1 MSECNDK
8 RFENMLFA
16 YELNLLDEKEQLEF
30 ELHLYKCSSCF
41 EKIERFKKTAH
52 LLNRSL
58 SVRDTLEEIAVTGS
72 AGKDKRVTRKKF
84 WSALVPIS
92 IAAVLLIFLILK
104 DWRFEIKPSQE
115 VFAFENRIAIMY
127 FENLS
132 DPVDS
137 LKLGEI
143 VTNLLIADL
152 SESNYLSVV
161 SNQRL
166 SDILGMHGMEGVKN
180 ISNHT
185 ALQIANEA
193 KAKWILT
200 GNIIQTVPHIIV
212 TTQLVDVRTGD
223 VLISQRIEGDPDDDI
238 FSVIDKLTVQIKNS
252 LNLPS
257 DALLESDPDIA
268 DCTTHSPLAY
278 RHYLEGIENYYKIY
292 NDLAQSEFETALKYD
307 STFAMAY
314 YYLARIKDRNLIY
327 KALEYADSAGTIDR
341 LYIQAFEASITG
353 NIALEEELYIKIIK
367 QYPDEKMAFF
377 HLGIMKH
384 NDGNFQL
391 AIDYLNNAIEIDPR
405 MKIAYNQLAYT
416 YNSIGD
422 FEKALWAIDKYIEL
436 APNEANPLDTKAE
449 IYALNG
455 MLDNAIESYKRALIV
470 KPDYYNSL
478 RSLSLMYMFNRQ
490 YSEADSCLNILTS
503 VENIDLRRIA
513 YAYKCDLP
521 ILQGKFEEALKT
533 IDDIISISD
542 TNAYQYHFIKSQIY
556 IDRKDWT
563 SALKEIEKTIE
574 LHDVY
579 HPEDKVSYRYFRI
592 YILAESGNIE
602 RAAELTEKIKTLL
615 EDSGND
621 MYSYWYAVGT
631 IAMVEGDY
639 DKAITYLEKTLGSRN
654 KFFTRYM
661 MARVYYRAGR
671 FDNAISELELIQN
684 SFGDDRATVA
694 IWSTKLYYLLGL
706 AYEEI
711 GQFAEAAEQYN
722 TFLDI
727 WKNADTGI
735 VEIDD
740 ARKRVARL
748 DKL

>member
-72 AGKDKRVTRKKF
+72 AGKGKRVTRKKF
-84 WSALVPIS
+84 WSALVPAS
-92 IAAVLLIFLILK
+92 IAVIVLIFLILK

-200 GNIIQTVPHIIV
+200 GNIIQAVPHIIV

-268 DCTTHSPLAY
+268 DYTTHSPLAY